1 MQPGSGKAI
10 SLFDAD
16 PELVRYV
23 DAVHVEAAWSRA
35 VAAVAILRPGDVSP
49 RDWVEVS
56 DGHLGLLVLDG
67 LLTRNV
73 TLLGRT
79 ALDLVGSEDLI
90 RPWEDATE
98 HSSVPRS
105 VTWTVHR
112 RTSVAV
118 LDQGFVERVAPWPG
132 IVAALL
138 SRSLTRARWL
148 GFHLA
153 TLENPRVDVRL
164 MLLFWELAD

>member
-118 LDQGFVERVAPWPG
+118 LDQGFVEELHRFAQPLFGALIQV
-132 IVAALL
+132 IAALQVEIVSGQVSGDTSSAL
-138 SRSLTRARWL
+138 GSRASRQL
-148 GFHLA
+148 GL
-153 TLENPRVDVRL
+153 
-164 MLLFWELAD
+164 